1 MALKRC
7 TPRISSRTTSSD
19 HFSPITSSAPATEQI
34 RGAASR
40 TGVLTGT
47 SSQKRVGKSNP
58 VGYRPSSRV
67 GNANRLRSKGPRH
80 DRHAGRRLQRP
91 ADHRRTRH
99 RRAGCRQ
106 ARPAGPALRRHRL
119 PAGDPGRR
127 SPGAAGRRA
136 ARTRD
141 RRRGQGQGHLLD
153 DAGGKALQ
161 PDRQRARWGR
171 RDLARHG
178 HGLRLAHPAPARHL
192 VHDARHQRA
201 LPPGR
206 HPRHRT
212 GACRRNRRARR
223 APYGDR
229 RRPRDRADVRSRAG
243 DEHVDT
249 AGRPLVTTT
258 ASASVSAPP
267 TREPSQRVVLIVLS
281 LAAFMASLDLFIVNV
296 AFPEIAQEF
305 NGASLGDVSW
315 ILNGYA
321 VLYAALLVPLGRLAD
336 RYGRLAGFLLGLS
349 VFTAASAACAV
360 SQDLWTLVAFRGVQA
375 IGAAALTPASLGLLL
390 AATAPE
396 RRVRAVRSWAAV
408 GTLAAAAGPVI
419 GGLLVQASWRWVFL
433 VNVPVGLLGL
443 VVARRY
449 VPDSRDLTITKVP
462 DLLGALLVAIGIGAV
477 ALGMVKGPE
486 WGWDSTGVLTS
497 FAIAAVSL
505 VGFWMRSAVHPRP
518 VVELALLRVRAF
530 AWANVTAVLFSATF
544 GAGLLAAVLWLQG
557 VWHWSALRT
566 GLAIAPG
573 PLMVPVF
580 TAVAQRLSGRVPAGV
595 LTAIGSTLFGAG
607 TLLIALSVGAQ
618 PSYAADFLPG
628 WLIAGVGVGFAF
640 PTIISAATAD
650 LPPARAATGS
660 AIVTMARQI
669 GLVIGVSG
677 FVALLGTPHGFAAVH
692 AAYRTAWLVLAAVSL
707 SAAVS
712 ALGMT
717 PRRDLRNN
725 QPTAV

>member
-1 MALKRC
+1 
-7 TPRISSRTTSSD
+7 
-19 HFSPITSSAPATEQI
+19 
-34 RGAASR
+34 
-40 TGVLTGT
+40 
-47 SSQKRVGKSNP
+47 
-58 VGYRPSSRV
+58 
-67 GNANRLRSKGPRH
+67 
-80 DRHAGRRLQRP
+80 
-91 ADHRRTRH
+91 
-99 RRAGCRQ
+99 
-106 ARPAGPALRRHRL
+106 
-119 PAGDPGRR
+119 
-127 SPGAAGRRA
+127 
-136 ARTRD
+136 
-141 RRRGQGQGHLLD
+141 
-153 DAGGKALQ
+153 
-161 PDRQRARWGR
+161 
-171 RDLARHG
+171 
-178 HGLRLAHPAPARHL
+178 
-192 VHDARHQRA
+192 
-201 LPPGR
+201 
-206 HPRHRT
+206 
-212 GACRRNRRARR
+212 
-223 APYGDR
+223 
-229 RRPRDRADVRSRAG
+229 
-243 DEHVDT
+243 
-249 AGRPLVTTT
+249 
-258 ASASVSAPP
+258 
-267 TREPSQRVVLIVLS
+267 
-281 LAAFMASLDLFIVNV
+281 
-296 AFPEIAQEF
+296 EF
-305 NGASLGDVSW
+305 HGASLGDVSW

-336 RYGRLAGFLLGLS
+336 RYGRLAGFLAGLF
-349 VFTAASAACAV
+349 VFTAASAACAL

-557 VWHWSALRT
+557 VWHWSALQT

-580 TAVAQRLSGRVPAGV
+580 TYVAQRLSGRVPAGV

-607 TLLIALSVGAQ
+607 TLLIALRVGAH
-618 PSYAADFLPG
+618 PSYVADFLPG
-628 WLIAGVGVGFAF
+628 WLVGGVGVGFAF

-650 LPPARAATGS
+650 LPPARTATGS
-660 AIVTMARQI
+660 AIVTMSRQI
-669 GLVIGVSG
+669 GLVLGVAA
-677 FVALLGTPHGFAAVH
+677 FVAILGTPSGFAAVH
-692 AAYRTAWLVLAAVSL
+692 QAFEHAWWAMAAMAVVAAVT
-707 SAAVS
+707 

-717 PRRDLRNN
+717 PRRSPQRS
-725 QPTAV
+725 